1 MSEAIYTYLQSLYSL
16 LAEFLLMDFLLL
28 DLLDI
33 EVEVCE
39 EELQK
44 VVVLDKAD
52 YLVFLVFGA
61 MVGGV

>member
-16 LAEFLLMDFLLL
+16 LAEFLLLDFLLL

-39 EELQK
+39 E
-44 VVVLDKAD
+44 
-52 YLVFLVFGA
+52 
-61 MVGGV
+61 